1 MIHDDILNTVRDAL
15 ELALI
20 TNVGTSDSAVVGIVK
35 LGDLQ
40 GEPDP
45 DTARISITLHEN
57 DPDRFI
63 SGAVT
68 GLKDDWS
75 DEVVEVEIGG
85 ATTWRR
91 TFTIKARCLLESSK
105 EGLTDAREI
114 ASTVR
119 SRLEHALSGISFSTV
134 EYDGEYVARGIVS
147 DTLRGE
153 MIQSGGPP
161 DSYDYFIKFRF
172 DVLTTRPVP
181 GGGG

>member
-1 MIHDDILNTVRDAL
+1 MIHDEILNTVKDAL

-20 TNVGTSDSAVVGIVK
+20 TDVSGSTKAGIVK

-45 DTARISITLHEN
+45 DTARIAINLYEN

-75 DEVVEVEIGG
+75 DEVVEIEIGG

-91 TFTIKARCLLESSK
+91 TFTVKARCLLESTK
-105 EGLTDAREI
+105 EGLDDAREI

-119 SRLEHALSGISFSTV
+119 SRLEHALYGISFSTV
-134 EYDGEYVARGIVS
+134 EYDDEYVARGIVS
-147 DTLRGE
+147 DALKGE
-153 MIQSGGPP
+153 MLQSGGPP

>member
-1 MIHDDILNTVRDAL
+1 MIHDSILNTVKDAL
-15 ELALI
+15 EQAMI
-20 TNVGTSDSAVVGIVK
+20 TDVGSGDSAVVGIIK

-45 DTARISITLHEN
+45 DTARISMRLYEN

-91 TFTIKARCLLESSK
+91 KFTIKARCLLESTK
-105 EGLTDAREI
+105 EGLTDTREI

-119 SRLEHALSGISFSTV
+119 SRLEHALPYISFSTV